1 MTDTVDHEIAI
12 ERDVARGEDHTR
24 RGRLA
29 FTGGIATVVAM
40 VATSL
45 VTILAKAGGVDF
57 ELPDGGEAMPWS
69 GVAVT
74 TGVFSVVGILIAAGF
89 RRWSARPAARFLT
102 TTVTLT
108 AISLLPPFLVEAN
121 AATVAALVVIHVV
134 AAAVVIPALTREL
147 RR

>member
-1 MTDTVDHEIAI
+1 MTDMVDHKIAA
-12 ERDVARGEDHTR
+12 EQDVARGEEHPR
-24 RGRLA
+24 RLA
-29 FTGGIATVVAM
+29 VTGGIATVVAM

-57 ELPDGGEAMPWS
+57 ELPDGGQAMPWS

-74 TGVFSVVGILIAAGF
+74 TGVFSVVGILMAAGF
-89 RRWSARPAARFLT
+89 RRWSARPDARFLT

-108 AISLLPPFLVEAN
+108 AISLVPPFLVEAN
-121 AATVAALVVIHVV
+121 AATVAALVVIHLV